1 MSGWILLLVAI
12 AITWCC
18 FKGCVYVTHMIQ
30 EKQSLWNNHFGT
42 ITLERLYKD
51 RITNFLPE
59 ASNIEITLCNS
70 YYVRFAI
77 FDTYTKKTYK
87 NTVKICKTFI

>member
-1 MSGWILLLVAI
+1 MSGWILPVVAI

-18 FKGCVYVTHMIQ
+18 FKGCVCRSYDSRKT
-30 EKQSLWNNHFGT
+30 T
-42 ITLERLYKD
+42 TLERLYKD

-59 ASNIEITLCNS
+59 PSKIEITLCNS

-77 FDTYTKKTYK
+77 FDTYTKKT
-87 NTVKICKTFI
+87 